1 MHTHGKNQKNETEII
16 RFFLIFDIIE
26 HMNKPEQEFLNYLVS
41 ERNYSLKTAKSY
53 QEDIDLFCEYIFKE
67 GTLMEDV
74 DVLTIRNF
82 LTEELGRGVSK
93 RSCKRRLCSLRHF
106 YKYMVNVGYIDDNP
120 FILMKAP
127 KTETKYPHG
136 LYKEQI
142 QELFK
147 RNGERTDGLKN
158 RDQAIL
164 YLLYYSGIRAQ
175 ELVSLNIQNVY
186 LRERVIRV
194 LGKGNKERLIPFSE
208 DCRKVL
214 KSYIDNDRPALVNK
228 YIIWQKK
235 QEGKGEPAPA
245 RSPLFFN
252 AQGGPLTTR
261 GLEYILDAIQEK
273 TGLFVGLHPHILRHS
288 FATHLLENGAD
299 LRVIQELLGHE
310 SINATQV
317 YTHVTEEAMKETYE
331 NAFPRAKKK

>member
-1 MHTHGKNQKNETEII
+1 
-16 RFFLIFDIIE
+16 
-26 HMNKPEQEFLNYLVS
+26 MNKPEQEFLNYLVN

-74 DVLTIRNF
+74 DTLTIRNF

-106 YKYMVNVGYIDDNP
+106 YKYMVNVGYINDNP
-120 FILMKAP
+120 FLLMRSP
-127 KTETKYPHG
+127 KTETRYPHA
-136 LYKEQI
+136 LYKEQV

-147 RNGERTDGLKN
+147 RNNERTDNLKN

-164 YLLYYSGIRAQ
+164 YLLYYSGIRAE
-175 ELVSLNIQNVY
+175 ELVTLDIQNVN
-186 LRERVIRV
+186 LKERVIRV
-194 LGKGNKERLIPFSE
+194 LGKGNKERIVPFSSE
-208 DCRKVL
+208 CQKVL
-214 KSYIDNDRPALVNK
+214 KKYLDEDRRRLVDL
-228 YIIWQKK
+228 YFVWQKK
-235 QEGKGEPAPA
+235 QEGKGKKPEA
-245 RSPLFFN
+245 RAPLFFN

-261 GLEYILDAIQEK
+261 GLEYILDSIQEK

-317 YTHVTEEAMKETYE
+317 YTHVTEEVMKDTYE
-331 NAFPRAKKK
+331 NFFPRAKKK

>member
-1 MHTHGKNQKNETEII
+1 
-16 RFFLIFDIIE
+16 
-26 HMNKPEQEFLNYLVS
+26 MNKPEQEFLNYLVN

-82 LTEELGRGVSK
+82 LTEELARGVSK

-106 YKYMVNVGYIDDNP
+106 YKYMVNVGYINDNP

-127 KTETKYPHG
+127 KTDTKYPHG

-147 RNGERTDGLKN
+147 RNGERTDELKN

-164 YLLYYSGIRAQ
+164 YLLYYSGVRAQ
-175 ELVSLNIQNVY
+175 ELVTLNIQSVY
-186 LRERVIRV
+186 MRERLIRV
-194 LGKGNKERLIPFSE
+194 LGKGNKERIIPFSE
-208 DCRKVL
+208 DCKKVL
-214 KSYIDNDRPALVNK
+214 KNYIDTDRPILVNK
-228 YIIWQKK
+228 YIEWQKK
-235 QEGKGEPAPA
+235 HQDKKAKDSMM
-245 RSPLFFN
+245 SPLFFN

-317 YTHVTEEAMKETYE
+317 YTHVTEEAMKDTYE
-331 NAFPRAKKK
+331 KAFPRAKKK

>member
-1 MHTHGKNQKNETEII
+1 
-16 RFFLIFDIIE
+16 
-26 HMNKPEQEFLNYLVS
+26 MNKPEQEFLNYIVT

-82 LTEELGRGVSK
+82 LTEELSRGVSK

-106 YKYMVNVGYIDDNP
+106 YKYMVNVGYIKDNP

-142 QELFK
+142 QELFA
-147 RNGERTDGLKN
+147 RNAERTDNLKN

-164 YLLYYSGIRAQ
+164 YLLYYSGVRAQ
-175 ELVSLNIQNVY
+175 ELVSLNIQSVY
-186 LRERVIRV
+186 MRERLIRV
-194 LGKGNKERLIPFSE
+194 LGKGNKERIIPFSE
-208 DCRKVL
+208 DCKKVL
-214 KSYIDNDRPALVNK
+214 KNYIDNDRAKLVNK
-228 YIIWQKK
+228 YILWQKK
-235 QEGKGEPAPA
+235 HQDKKMQDSMM
-245 RSPLFFN
+245 SPLFFN

-317 YTHVTEEAMKETYE
+317 YTHVTEEAMKDTYE
-331 NAFPRAKKK
+331 KAFPRAKKK